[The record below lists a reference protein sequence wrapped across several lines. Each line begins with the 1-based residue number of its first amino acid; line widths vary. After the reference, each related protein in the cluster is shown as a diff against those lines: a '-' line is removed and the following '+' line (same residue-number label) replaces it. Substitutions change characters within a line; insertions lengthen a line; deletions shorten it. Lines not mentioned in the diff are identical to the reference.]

1 MLIGYARVSTDEQ
14 HLQLQLDALKK
25 AGCKQVFTDKAGG
38 NRIERKGLAE
48 ALSHLRENDA
58 LVVWKLDRLGR
69 TVRGLVDLVGELEHR
84 RVHFQSLTDGINT
97 KTPAGR
103 FFFHVM
109 ASLAQME
116 RELLVERTR
125 AGLVAAKKL
134 GRVGGRKRRM
144 TESKIQSGKTL
155 LISGVS
161 PKEVARNLGVSI
173 PTLYRWLPASER
185 S

>member
-1 MLIGYARVSTDEQ
+1 M
-14 HLQLQLDALKK
+14 
-25 AGCKQVFTDKAGG
+25 
-38 NRIERKGLAE
+38 AE
-48 ALSHLRENDA
+48 ALSHLPENDA

-84 RVHFQSLTDGINT
+84 RVHFQSVTDGINT

-125 AGLVAAKKL
+125 TGLVAAKKL
-134 GRVGGRKRRM
+134 GRVGGRN
-144 TESKIQSGKTL
+144 G
-155 LISGVS
+155 G
-161 PKEVARNLGVSI
+161 
-173 PTLYRWLPASER
+173 
-185 S
+185 

>member
-14 HLQLQLDALKK
+14 YFQLQLNALKK

-38 NRIERKGLAE
+38 TRPERKGLAE

-69 TVRGLVDLVGELEHR
+69 TVKGLVDLAGELER
-84 RVHFQSLTDGINT
+84 RHVHFHSLTDGINT

-116 RELLVERTR
+116 RELVVERTR
-125 AGLVAAKKL
+125 RGLAAAKKL
-134 GRVGGRKRRM
+134 GRVGGRKRLM
-144 TESKIQSGKTL
+144 TGSKIQSGKTL
-155 LISGVS
+155 LKNGV
-161 PKEVARNLGVSI
+161 PPQEVARNLGVSI
-173 PTLYRWLPASER
+173 PTFYRWLPASER
-185 S
+185 A

>member
-38 NRIERKGLAE
+38 IRPERKGLAE

-97 KTPAGR
+97 KPR
-103 FFFHVM
+103 PV
-109 ASLAQME
+109 ASS
-116 RELLVERTR
+116 
-125 AGLVAAKKL
+125 
-134 GRVGGRKRRM
+134 
-144 TESKIQSGKTL
+144 SK
-155 LISGVS
+155 
-161 PKEVARNLGVSI
+161 
-173 PTLYRWLPASER
+173 
-185 S
+185 

>member
-1 MLIGYARVSTDEQ
+1 
-14 HLQLQLDALKK
+14 
-25 AGCKQVFTDKAGG
+25 
-38 NRIERKGLAE
+38 LAE

-69 TVRGLVDLVGELEHR
+69 TVKGLVNLVGELEHR

-116 RELLVERTR
+116 RELMVERTR
-125 AGLVAAKKL
+125 AGLAAAKKL
-134 GRVGGRKRRM
+134 GRVGGRKRLM
-144 TESKIQSGKTL
+144 TVSKIQSGKML
-155 LISGVS
+155 LRSGVP

-185 S
+185 P